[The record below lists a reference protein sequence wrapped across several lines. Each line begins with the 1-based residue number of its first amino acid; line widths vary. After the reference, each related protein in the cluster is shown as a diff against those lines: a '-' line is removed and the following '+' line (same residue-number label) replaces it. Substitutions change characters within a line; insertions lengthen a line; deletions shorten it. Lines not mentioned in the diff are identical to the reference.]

1 MGYRLVIKVKIMK
14 GILKILIVASVLL
27 IVGVGVVAAGD
38 MSDFQAPSDLEKGS
52 GNYFENDDFELSIN
66 SYNKESDYDTLF
78 KDDVDYS
85 VTVMGDTAE
94 YKDTLVDQV
103 GVLEIVEIDGKY
115 YVVECYFDGN
125 DDSKLSECNDYLS
138 EFNELNS
145 LEPIS
150 ID

>member
-38 MSDFQAPSDLEKGS
+38 MSDFQAPSGLEKGS

-66 SYNKESDYDTLF
+66 SYDKEFDYDTLF
-78 KDDVDYS
+78 KDDDDYS

-94 YKDTLVDQV
+94 YEDKLVDHV
-103 GVLEIVEIDGKY
+103 GVLEIVEIDGET

-125 DDSKLSECNDYLS
+125 DDSKLSECNDYIS